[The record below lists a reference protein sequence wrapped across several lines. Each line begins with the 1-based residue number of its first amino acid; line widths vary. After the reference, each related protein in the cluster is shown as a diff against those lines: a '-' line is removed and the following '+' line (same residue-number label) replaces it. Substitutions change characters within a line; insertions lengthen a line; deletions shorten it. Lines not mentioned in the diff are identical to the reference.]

1 MGIIGHPREMA
12 MTGRLGADCGQSGSD
27 DAILSAFTVFRGR
40 IVVKTATEERIKR
53 LKSHLEQENP
63 ALAQAVEYFQELD
76 KIARKLGFM
85 GDDDSYATQISW
97 WPVVAVLGTFSA
109 GKSTFLNEYLGVP
122 LQRTG
127 NQAVDDKFTVICFG
141 TDAEPKQLPGLAL
154 DSDPRFP
161 FYQISE
167 QIEEAAEGEGKRI
180 DSYLQLK
187 TCNSEPL
194 RGKIFIDSP
203 GFDADQQRSSTLL
216 ITDHIIGLSDLVLVF
231 FDARHPEPGAMMDT
245 LKHLVVNTIN
255 RADSD
260 KFLYILN
267 QIDNTAR
274 EDNPEEVVA
283 AWQRALA
290 QSGLTAGRFY
300 RTYAESAAVSMEDEQ
315 NRTRMKAKR
324 DEDMGDIRRRIEQL
338 NIDRAYRVTGMLE
351 YSGKHL
357 RDVLVPCLLEARN
370 LWMKRSRWTN
380 GIFFGVVFALFL
392 FWSITAGAWD
402 GLIFRPLTALNPLF
416 QLLAGLGVVALIG
429 FIYSRLRYLAG
440 RSVLRRIRRD
450 EELGEDREPL
460 MRAFE
465 ANLTSLMPSLVPG
478 KLSGWSSR
486 VQKKL
491 DKLIA
496 ESDVL
501 VQKLND
507 QFTRPSGSPD
517 DDGK

>member
-1 MGIIGHPREMA
+1 
-12 MTGRLGADCGQSGSD
+12 
-27 DAILSAFTVFRGR
+27 
-40 IVVKTATEERIKR
+40 VVKTATEERIKR

-63 ALAQAVEYFQELD
+63 SLAQAVEYFQELD
-76 KIARKLGFM
+76 NIARRLGFL
-85 GDDDSYATQISW
+85 DADDSYATQISW

-109 GKSTFLNEYLGVP
+109 GKSTFLNEYLGLT

-127 NQAVDDKFTVICFG
+127 NQAVDDKFTVICYG
-141 TDAEPKQLPGLAL
+141 DDEEPKQLPGLAL

-167 QIEEAAEGEGKRI
+167 QIESDSEGEGKRI

-187 TCNSEPL
+187 TCNAERL

-245 LKHLVVNTIN
+245 LKHLVAETIN
-255 RADSD
+255 RPDSD

-300 RTYAESAAVSMEDEQ
+300 RIYAESAALSIEDEQ
-315 NRTRMKAKR
+315 KRARLQEKR
-324 DEDMGDIRRRIEQL
+324 DEDLGDIRRRIEQL
-338 NIDRAYRVTGMLE
+338 NIDRAYRVTGLLE
-351 YSGKHL
+351 HCGTHI
-357 RDVLVPCLLEARN
+357 RDVLVPKLFEARA
-370 LWMKRSRWTN
+370 LWTKRSRWAN
-380 GIFFGVVFALFL
+380 GVFFGAAIALFL
-392 FWSITAGAWD
+392 YWSITAGAWD
-402 GLIFRPLTALNPLF
+402 GLVFRPLTALNPLF
-416 QLLAGLGVVALIG
+416 QLVAGVGTVALAV
-429 FIYSRLRYLAG
+429 FLYAKLRHLAG
-440 RSVLRRIRRD
+440 RSVLRRLRRD
-450 EELGEDREPL
+450 ESLGADREPL
-460 MRAFE
+460 ARAFE
-465 ANLTSLMPSLVPG
+465 SNLNSRMPSLNPG
-478 KLSGWSSR
+478 QPNGWSSR

-491 DKLIA
+491 DRLIG
-496 ESDVL
+496 ESDAL
-501 VQKLND
+501 VQSLND
-507 QFTRPSGSPD
+507 QFTRPSGAASPS
-517 DDGK
+517 GKASR

>member
-1 MGIIGHPREMA
+1 M
-12 MTGRLGADCGQSGSD
+12 
-27 DAILSAFTVFRGR
+27 
-40 IVVKTATEERIKR
+40 VKTATEERIKR

-76 KIARKLGFM
+76 KIARRLGFL
-85 GDDDSYATQISW
+85 GDDESYATQISW
-97 WPVVAVLGTFSA
+97 WPVVSVLGTFSA

-127 NQAVDDKFTVICFG
+127 NQAVDDKFTVVCFG

-167 QIEEAAEGEGKRI
+167 QIEHDAEGEGKRI

-187 TCNSEPL
+187 TCNSEAL
-194 RGKIFIDSP
+194 RGRIFIDSP

-255 RADSD
+255 RPDSD

-300 RTYAESAAVSMEDEQ
+300 RTYAESAASPTEDEQ
-315 NRTRMKAKR
+315 KRSRMKAKR

-338 NIDRAYRVTGMLE
+338 NVDRAYRISGLLE
-351 YSGKHL
+351 HSGKHL
-357 RDVLVPCLLEARN
+357 RDVLVPKLVEARE

-380 GIFFGVVFALFL
+380 GIFFGVALALFL
-392 FWSITAGAWD
+392 YWSFTAGAWD
-402 GLIFRPLTALNPLF
+402 GVVFRPLTALSPLF
-416 QLLAGLGVVALIG
+416 QLLSGVLLVVGVA
-429 FIYSRLRYLAG
+429 FIYSRLRHLAG
-440 RSVLRRIRRD
+440 RSVVRRLRRD
-450 EELGEDREPL
+450 ESLGRDREPL
-460 MRAFE
+460 VRAFE
-465 ANLTSLMPSLVPG
+465 TNMNSLLPSLLPG
-478 KLSGWSSR
+478 QLKGWSAR
-486 VQKKL
+486 IQKKL
-491 DKLIA
+491 DRLIG

-501 VQKLND
+501 VQRLND
-507 QFTRPSGSPD
+507 QFTRPSGSD
-517 DDGK
+517 EKQEG